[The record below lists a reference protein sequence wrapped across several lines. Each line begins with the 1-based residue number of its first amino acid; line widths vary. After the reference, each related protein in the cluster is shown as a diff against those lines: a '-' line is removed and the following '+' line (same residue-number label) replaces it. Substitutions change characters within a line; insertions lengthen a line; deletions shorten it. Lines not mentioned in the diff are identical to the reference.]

1 MTIDREPPRLR
12 TLKGELPDEL
22 LLALQDTDDDN
33 ATPAELAALVAQVSG
48 ALRQTSGEV
57 KRPRSSSRA
66 SLLRR
71 RVAGVALT
79 FALGAT
85 AGVVGSSAVFFAI
98 SSKSEQPLPSP
109 VPPKK
114 SPSARLSTAAS
125 ALPEVNTTP
134 EPSLDGR
141 AASARPAARESAQVP
156 ARNQGAEPSPEPS
169 PESSSRAA
177 VGSRDEF
184 ALLARAQA
192 ALAPNPGLALA
203 LASDHERKF
212 PNGALVQERELV
224 AINALLRLGRRAE
237 ASARAARFHRQ
248 FPTSVHGRRID
259 VLIGS
264 EPSGVRK

>member
-33 ATPAELAALVAQVSG
+33 ATPAELAALVAQVNG

-66 SLLRR
+66 PLLRR

-79 FALGAT
+79 FALGAA

-98 SSKSEQPLPSP
+98 SSKSERPLPSS

-125 ALPEVNTTP
+125 ALPEVNTAP
-134 EPSLDGR
+134 EPALDDR
-141 AASARPAARESAQVP
+141 AAPARPAARESVQVP
-156 ARNQGAEPSPEPS
+156 ARNQGAEPS

-224 AINALLRLGRRAE
+224 AIGALLRLGRRAE